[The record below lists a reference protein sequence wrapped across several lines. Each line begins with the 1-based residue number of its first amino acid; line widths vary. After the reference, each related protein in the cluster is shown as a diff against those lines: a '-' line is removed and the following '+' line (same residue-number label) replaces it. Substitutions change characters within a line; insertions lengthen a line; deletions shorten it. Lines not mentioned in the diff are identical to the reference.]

1 MRRRTR
7 VEVYFTPEEVRAV
20 DLAGA
25 TAVVIDVLR
34 ATSCI
39 VEAIATGA
47 RAVHPAVSVEE
58 AASVQVTLN
67 GPGDRALL
75 CGERGGLRID
85 GFDLGNSPA
94 EFTAA
99 AVGGRRLVMTT
110 TNGTRAFA
118 AARPAERVLAASF
131 FNQTAVA
138 EAVREDAA
146 VAIVCAGK
154 EGRFSLDDAVCAGHI
169 VRAVLERAATPVTLA
184 DGAVAARDLAAVH
197 EVSAD
202 MLAGTA
208 AGQALIEVGL
218 GSDLALCARAD
229 RHQIIPMMYD
239 RVITAPRG

>member
-1 MRRRTR
+1 MR
-7 VEVYFTPEEVRAV
+7 VDVHFTPEEVRAG

-25 TAVVIDVLR
+25 TAVVIDVVR

-39 VEAIATGA
+39 VEAIANGA

-58 AASVQVTLN
+58 AASVQATLN
-67 GPGDRALL
+67 GRGHRALL
-75 CGERGGLRID
+75 CGERGGLRVE

-94 EFTAA
+94 EFTRA
-99 AVGGRRLVMTT
+99 AVGGRSLVMTT

-131 FNQTAVA
+131 FNRTAVA
-138 EAVREDAA
+138 EAVRNDAA

-169 VRAVLERAATPVTLA
+169 ARAVLDRAHGPVTLA

-197 EVSAD
+197 DISAAT
-202 MLAGTA
+202 LAGTA
-208 AGQALIEVGL
+208 AGQALVEVGL
-218 GSDLALCARAD
+218 GADLALCARAD
-229 RHQIIPMMYD
+229 RHQIVPMMQD
-239 RVITAPRG
+239 RVITAPRR

>member
-1 MRRRTR
+1 MR
-7 VEVYFTPEEVRAV
+7 VDVYCTPEEVRAG

-25 TAVVIDVLR
+25 TAVVIDVVR

-39 VEAIATGA
+39 VEAIANGA

-58 AASVQVTLN
+58 AAALQARLN
-67 GPGDRALL
+67 GHGDRALL

-85 GFDLGNSPA
+85 GFDLGNSPT

-118 AARPAERVLAASF
+118 AARHADRVLAASF
-131 FNQTAVA
+131 FNRSAVA
-138 EAVREDAA
+138 DAVRDDDA

-169 VRAVLERAATPVTLA
+169 VRALLERAADPVTLA
-184 DGAVAARDLAAVH
+184 DGALAVRDLAALH
-197 EVSAD
+197 GVSAD

-208 AGQALIEVGL
+208 AGQALVEVGL
-218 GSDLALCARAD
+218 GADLALCARID
-229 RHQIIPMMYD
+229 RHQIVPMMQD
-239 RVITAPRG
+239 GVITAPRA

>member
-1 MRRRTR
+1 MR
-7 VEVYFTPEEVRAV
+7 VGVYFTPEEVAAG

-25 TAVVIDVLR
+25 TAVVIDVVR

-39 VEAIATGA
+39 VEAIANGA

-58 AASVQVTLN
+58 AAALRATLN
-67 GPGDRALL
+67 GQGDRALL
-75 CGERGGLRID
+75 CGERGGIRID

-118 AARPAERVLAASF
+118 AARHADRVLAASF
-131 FNQTAVA
+131 FNQSAVA

-146 VAIVCAGK
+146 VAIVCAGR

-169 VRAVLERAATPVTLA
+169 VRAVSDRAAGRITLA
-184 DGAVAARDLAAVH
+184 DGAVAVRDLAAVH
-197 EVSAD
+197 RVSAD

-208 AGQALIEVGL
+208 AGQALMEVGL
-218 GSDLALCARAD
+218 GGDLALCARAD
-229 RHQIIPMMYD
+229 RHQIVPMMYD
-239 RVITAPRG
+239 RVISAPRW

>member
-1 MRRRTR
+1 MK
-7 VEVYFTPEEVRAV
+7 VDVCFTPEEVRAD

-25 TAVVIDVLR
+25 TAVVIDVVR

-39 VEAIATGA
+39 VEAIANGA

-58 AASVQVTLN
+58 ATALRATLN
-67 GPGDRALL
+67 GQGRRALL
-75 CGERGGLRID
+75 CGERGGIRID

-99 AVGGRRLVMTT
+99 AVGGRCLVMTT

-118 AARPAERVLAASF
+118 AARQADRVLAASF
-131 FNQTAVA
+131 FNQGAVA
-138 EAVREDAA
+138 GAVRDDGA

-169 VRAVLERAATPVTLA
+169 VRALLDRAATPVTLA
-184 DGAVAARDLAAVH
+184 DGAVAARDLATVH
-197 EVSAD
+197 DVSAD

-208 AGQALIEVGL
+208 AGQALVEVGL
-218 GSDLALCARAD
+218 GADLALCARAD
-229 RHQIIPMMYD
+229 RHQIVPMMHD
-239 RVITAPRG
+239 RVITAPRA

>member
-1 MRRRTR
+1 MR
-7 VEVYFTPEEVRAV
+7 VGVYFTPEEVAAGG
-20 DLAGA
+20 LAGA
-25 TAVVIDVLR
+25 TAVVIDVVR

-39 VEAIATGA
+39 VEAIANGA

-58 AASVQVTLN
+58 AAALRATLN
-67 GPGDRALL
+67 GQGDRALL
-75 CGERGGLRID
+75 CGERGGIRID

-118 AARPAERVLAASF
+118 AARHADRVLAASF
-131 FNQTAVA
+131 FNQSAVA

-146 VAIVCAGK
+146 VAIVCAGR

-169 VRAVLERAATPVTLA
+169 VRAVSDRAAGRITLA
-184 DGAVAARDLAAVH
+184 DGAVAVRDLAAVH
-197 EVSAD
+197 RVSAD

-208 AGQALIEVGL
+208 AGQALMEVGL
-218 GSDLALCARAD
+218 GGDLALCARAD
-229 RHQIIPMMYD
+229 RHQIVPMMYD
-239 RVITAPRG
+239 RVISAPCW

>member
-1 MRRRTR
+1 MR
-7 VEVYFTPEEVRAV
+7 VGVYFTLEEVAAGG
-20 DLAGA
+20 LAGA
-25 TAVVIDVLR
+25 TAVVIDVVR

-39 VEAIATGA
+39 VEAIANGA

-58 AASVQVTLN
+58 AAALRATLN
-67 GPGDRALL
+67 GQGDRALL
-75 CGERGGLRID
+75 CGERGGIRID

-118 AARPAERVLAASF
+118 AARHADRVLAASF
-131 FNQTAVA
+131 FNQSAVA

-146 VAIVCAGK
+146 VAIVCAGR

-169 VRAVLERAATPVTLA
+169 VRAVSDRAAGRITLA
-184 DGAVAARDLAAVH
+184 DGAVAVRDLAAVH
-197 EVSAD
+197 RVSAD

-208 AGQALIEVGL
+208 AGQALMEVGL
-218 GSDLALCARAD
+218 GGDLALCARAD
-229 RHQIIPMMYD
+229 RHQIVPMMYD
-239 RVITAPRG
+239 RVISAPRW